1 MRPILLPANS
11 VNQRLLSGPTAMPV
25 GLLAAVGTPNSVM
38 TPAGVM
44 RPIALAVCSVNQRL
58 PSGPATMYCGLAP
71 PVGMANSVKVGDCA
85 KTGAAIATRAP
96 HASAGARQ
104 NDESITPPRPVSPN
118 AIRPKNALA

>member
-71 PVGMANSVKVGDCA
+71 PVGMANSVKVGACG
-85 KTGAAIATRAP
+85 KNGTAIATRAP
-96 HASAGARQ
+96 HASAGRRQ
-104 NDESITPPRPVSPN
+104 NKSIDPSPTQTS
-118 AIRPKNALA
+118 LGY